1 LITWKRGSK
10 NPNSELLLCERC
22 IPALLTSGA
31 ARYGGGEPTFI
42 VCANFCD
49 SKSRVVTEK
58 EGRQWYAA

>member
-1 LITWKRGSK
+1 LIIWKRGSK

-42 VCANFCD
+42 VFANFCD